1 MARYN
6 LLTEANIKVRKGE
19 KVGYYSVILHF
30 APSTLSGYQVCPAA
44 SLGCIAACLN
54 TAGRGG
60 MFKKGETT
68 NRVQNAR
75 KRRTVMFFEQRE
87 RFMSLLEAD
96 IIHAQKRANKLG
108 LTLVVRPNGTSDL
121 PWEKIRMGQYR
132 NMFERFPMIQFYDY
146 TKIAYRA
153 LQQGKPGFPVNYHL
167 TFSAAEN
174 NHATCR
180 VLQTLGHTITV
191 VCTPEV
197 KAWAM
202 TQDNVADG
210 DENDLRFLDKKG
222 SIVVLSAKGRAKKD
236 SSGFTIRSY

>member
-1 MARYN
+1 MAKYRV
-6 LLTEANIKVRKGE
+6 LTEANIKVRKGE

-30 APSTLSGYQVCPAA
+30 APSTLSGYQVCPSA

-54 TAGRGG
+54 TAGHGG
-60 MFKKGETT
+60 MFKAGATT
-68 NRVQNAR
+68 NPVQDAR

-87 RFMSLLEAD
+87 QFMTLLEQD
-96 IIHAQKRANKLG
+96 IMQAQRRANKLG

-121 PWEKIRMGQYR
+121 PWEKIRMGQHR
-132 NMFERFPMIQFYDY
+132 NMFDRFPMIQFYDY

-167 TFSAAEN
+167 TFSMSEVN
-174 NHATCR
+174 QATCR
-180 VLQTLGHTITV
+180 VLQGLGHTITV
-191 VCTPEV
+191 VCLPEV

-222 SIVVLSAKGRAKKD
+222 SIIVLSAKGRAKKD
-236 SSGFTIRSY
+236 TSGFVIRSY